1 VRQDATSQRAVEAA
15 GQRVDSVAFRHVS
28 IVGDKPMD
36 SEPPKPGSP
45 IGMAE
50 YTKPKLRDRI
60 KEKIKASDKGGK
72 KGQWSARKSQLLTQE
87 YEKQGGGYKGPKDK
101 RQKSL
106 EKWGKENWQTKDG
119 EARARGKNGETQRYL
134 PKKAWEQL
142 SGEEKEATDNKK
154 RKASKSGKQH
164 VPNTGA
170 AKDARSAGK
179 LDELP
184 VSKAVRLIGDLEKRQ
199 LSAALKRE
207 RAGKGRKTLIAKL
220 EAELSRR

>member
-1 VRQDATSQRAVEAA
+1 
-15 GQRVDSVAFRHVS
+15 
-28 IVGDKPMD
+28 
-36 SEPPKPGSP
+36 
-45 IGMAE
+45 MAE
-50 YTKPKLRDRI
+50 YTKPKLRERI

-106 EKWGKENWQTKDG
+106 ENWGKEDWQTKEG
-119 EARARGKNGETQRYL
+119 ESRARGKNGETQRYL

-142 SGEEKEATDNKK
+142 SDKEKKATDTKK

-164 VPNTGA
+164 VSNTGA
-170 AKDARSAGK
+170 AKGARAVGR

-184 VSKAVRLIGDLEKRQ
+184 VSKVLKLIGDLDERQ

-207 RAGKGRKTLIAKL
+207 RDGKGRKTLISRL
-220 EAELSRR
+220 ESELSRR

>member
-1 VRQDATSQRAVEAA
+1 VSPSGTL
-15 GQRVDSVAFRHVS
+15 S
-28 IVGDKPMD
+28 IVLEASGDRELAKAGKP
-36 SEPPKPGSP
+36 S
-45 IGMAE
+45 GMAE
-50 YTKPKLRDRI
+50 YTKPKLRERI

-106 EKWGKENWQTKDG
+106 ENWGKEDWQTKEG
-119 EARARGKNGETQRYL
+119 ESRARGKNGETQRYL

-142 SGEEKEATDNKK
+142 SDKEKKATDTKK

-164 VPNTGA
+164 VSNTGA
-170 AKDARSAGK
+170 AKGARAVGR

-184 VSKAVRLIGDLEKRQ
+184 VSKVLKLIGDLDERQ

-207 RAGKGRKTLIAKL
+207 RDGKGRKTLISRL
-220 EAELSRR
+220 ESELSRR